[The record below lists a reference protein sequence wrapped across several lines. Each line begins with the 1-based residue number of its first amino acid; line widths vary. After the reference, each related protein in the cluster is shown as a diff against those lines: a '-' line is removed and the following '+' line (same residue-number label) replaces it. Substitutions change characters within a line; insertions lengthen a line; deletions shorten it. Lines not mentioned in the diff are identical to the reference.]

1 MKRRISVVLSVV
13 VLLAVVGG
21 CKDDGSEEVVL
32 NSSAKK
38 AADFTLTGFDGNEV
52 SLSDYKGKVV
62 VLEEKYTDVVW
73 LAINSTN
80 STNAQE
86 NQDFANKHTIPY
98 PILDDRDGTVGRAYS
113 AKTTPHMFVIDT
125 EGKIVYDGA
134 IDNAPMGKVT
144 GDKINYVD
152 EALAALSS
160 GKAVSIGSSKPYGCN
175 VKYAN

>member
-1 MKRRISVVLSVV
+1 
-13 VLLAVVGG
+13 
-21 CKDDGSEEVVL
+21 
-32 NSSAKK
+32 
-38 AADFTLTGFDGNEV
+38 V

-62 VLEEKYTDVVW
+62 VLEWINPGCPFVVHQYDVAKTMVTLAEKYTDVVW

-98 PILDDRDGTVGRAYS
+98 PILDDRDGKVGRAYS